1 MNKTLKLWLDELS
14 EEIIVDHS
22 PSIGDQAIANMVTIG
37 LSDNKFKD
45 WGKESFRG
53 FILGCRDLYENK
65 RACRAMLF
73 YSWYDEQAG
82 QLRFSSISSEHQNP
96 PFQCNIKYVELVFLI
111 EKIYAKN
118 SGLLTEDKKLY
129 LWLSKLG

>member
-1 MNKTLKLWLDELS
+1 LNKTLKLWLDELS

-37 LSDNKFKD
+37 LSDENLKD
-45 WGKESFRG
+45 WGKESFRE
-53 FILGCRDLYENK
+53 FILGCRHLYEIK
-65 RACRAMLF
+65 RADRSMLF

-82 QLRFSSISSEHQNP
+82 QLRFSSISSEHKKP
-96 PFQCNIKYVELVFLI
+96 PFQCNIKYVELDFLI